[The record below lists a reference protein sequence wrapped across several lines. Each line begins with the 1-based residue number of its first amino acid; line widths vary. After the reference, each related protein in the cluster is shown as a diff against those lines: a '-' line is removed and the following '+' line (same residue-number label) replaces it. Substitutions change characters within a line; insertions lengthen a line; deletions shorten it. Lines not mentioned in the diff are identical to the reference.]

1 MHAGALYLLQTMVNL
16 PSERLS
22 AVASHLESNDEPI
35 NIAEA
40 EYDYVIIG
48 GGTAGCVLADRLS
61 QDSGV
66 NVAVIEG
73 GPSDERDDRC
83 VGANERAQPAPLAR
97 TARQRA

>member
-1 MHAGALYLLQTMVNL
+1 MVINL

-22 AVASHLESNDEPI
+22 AIASHLDSSDEPAHV
-35 NIAEA
+35 AEA

-66 NVAVIEG
+66 TVAVIEG
-73 GPSDERDDRC
+73 GPSDDRDDR
-83 VGANERAQPAPLAR
+83 
-97 TARQRA
+97 